1 MRPMMRL
8 AGAGLAA
15 LTVVVA
21 AFAGAGSAPGAANA
35 ATTTTVNMK
44 SFQFSPAT
52 VSIDVGDTVRWLN
65 NEDSIPHTATSEA
78 YPGFATPVITAGETA
93 SVVFDKAG
101 AYPYFCLIHPGM
113 RGVVLVVG
121 AAGTPG
127 ARPAAVAQQAINLRL
142 TGAEEVPA
150 VNTPANGAFAATA
163 DANSVRFQLQAVGV
177 GMTMAHI
184 HQGAKGANGPVVAFL
199 FGPNPAGQNAVDVS
213 GTIRE
218 ADLVGPLRGDMR
230 GFQAALA
237 AGNLYVNVHTVANAG
252 GEVRAQIPPAP
263 APRPPSTGSGL
274 AMQRG
279 DWALY
284 GLLALLALAAV
295 TGGVGAFARGLRQR

>member
-1 MRPMMRL
+1 MRL

-21 AFAGAGSAPGAANA
+21 AFAGAGNAPGTANA

-44 SFQFSPAT
+44 NFQYSPVT

-65 NEDSIPHTATSEA
+65 NEDSVAHTATSEA
-78 YPGFATPVITAGETA
+78 FPGFATTVIAAGETA

-113 RGVVLVVG
+113 RGVVLVGG
-121 AAGTPG
+121 ATGAPGT
-127 ARPAAVAQQAINLRL
+127 RPAAVAQQAINLRL

-163 DANSVRFQLQAVGV
+163 DASSVRFQLQAAGV

-184 HQGAKGANGPVVAFL
+184 HQGAKGTNGPVVAFL
-199 FGPNPAGQNAVDVS
+199 FGPNTAGQNSFDVS

-218 ADLVGPLRGDMR
+218 ADLVGPLKGDMR

-237 AGNLYVNVHTVANAG
+237 AGNLYVNVHTTANPG
-252 GEVRAQIPPAP
+252 GEMRAQIPATSV
-263 APRPPSTGSGL
+263 PRPPSTGTGL
-274 AMQRG
+274 AIGHG
-279 DWALY
+279 DWAMY
-284 GLLALLALAAV
+284 GLLSLLALVAV
-295 TGGVGAFARGLRQR
+295 TGGVGACAKALRRR